1 MAGYAIPGGGLVLNK
16 KFKIQNLI
24 LGGGSLKV
32 IFLCCWFT
40 TRINCHIKPYYHGR
54 SALEILVNYTITLL
68 TSEGLASSNALS
80 LSMSSACVCLVFL
93 WILSMVSWSLP
104 ITLARA
110 SVRSVNVWI
119 CTVGAKVD

>member
-1 MAGYAIPGGGLVLNK
+1 MAAYAIPGGEGLVLNK
-16 KFKIQNLI
+16 KNLDSK
-24 LGGGSLKV
+24 LNFWGGGLFCVVVYNKDK
-32 IFLCCWFT
+32 L
-40 TRINCHIKPYYHGR
+40 PYQTYCEGR
-54 SALEILVNYTITLL
+54 SAFETLVRYANTLL
-68 TSEGLASSNALS
+68 TSEGLSSSNALS

-104 ITLARA
+104 IAFASA